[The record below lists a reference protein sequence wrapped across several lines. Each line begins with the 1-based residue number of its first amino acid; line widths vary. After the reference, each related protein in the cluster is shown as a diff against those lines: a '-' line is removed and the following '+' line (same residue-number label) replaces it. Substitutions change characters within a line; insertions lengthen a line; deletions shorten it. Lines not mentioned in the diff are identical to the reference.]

1 MLVIG
6 LTGGI
11 GSGKSTVAEMFRE
24 KGIEVIDAD
33 LLAREVVEPGQPAL
47 ARIADHFGSAVI
59 DGDGSLRRGR
69 LRELVFAS
77 PEQRLWL
84 EALLHPLID
93 RRIRARISECRSA
106 YCVLMSPLLLETAQ
120 KDLVDRVLVVDVSKE
135 TQLERTLRRDQ
146 SSRQTIEAI
155 IAAQASREQRR
166 LAASDLLSNEGDP
179 ADLQYA
185 VERLHRQYLELAAKP
200 R

>member
-155 IAAQASREQRR
+155 IAAQTSREQRR